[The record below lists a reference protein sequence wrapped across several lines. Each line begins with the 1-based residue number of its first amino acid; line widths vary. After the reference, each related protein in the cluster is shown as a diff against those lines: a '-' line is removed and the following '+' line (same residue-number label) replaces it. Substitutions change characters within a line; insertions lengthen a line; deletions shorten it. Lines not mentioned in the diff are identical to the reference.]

1 MKKNLLL
8 LSILLLSAAGTQ
20 AQTAT
25 NFTCNDCSGVSH
37 DLFSE
42 LNAGKVIVL
51 DWVMPCA
58 SCVGPSVTAY
68 NMVQGYQSSHPN
80 QVYFYMADDYA
91 NTACPSLNSWANGIN
106 ILESTWS
113 RRFVNADIDMYDY
126 GSPGM
131 PKIVVLGGVNHTVFY
146 NANNTVNSTAM
157 QNAINLALSS
167 TGIAAPEAVAT
178 SLKVQPNPSSEQT
191 TIKFGLSKQMMAT
204 IDLYDMKGKKVR
216 EVLNTTLAGGEQNI
230 PLDVRKLSKGTYLVH
245 LKAGDRNS
253 FVNLVVT
260 K

>member
-1 MKKNLLL
+1 MKRHQLLLSLLL
-8 LSILLLSAAGTQ
+8 LSTLGIQ

-25 NFTCNDCSGVSH
+25 NFTCNDCSGLSH

-42 LNAGKVIVL
+42 LDAGKVIVI

-68 NMVQGYQSSHPN
+68 SMVQGYQSSQPN
-80 QVYFYMADDYA
+80 KVYFYLVDDYA
-91 NTACPSLNSWANGIN
+91 NTPCPSLNSWANGIN
-106 ILESTWS
+106 ITESAWS
-113 RRFVNADIDMYDY
+113 RRFVNSGIDMFDY

-131 PKIVVLGGVNHTVFY
+131 PKIVVLGGINHTVFY

-167 TGIAAPEAVAT
+167 TGIATPEPVAAA
-178 SLKVQPNPSSEQT
+178 LKVQPNPASEQT
-191 TIKFGLSKQMMAT
+191 TILFGLNKQSAVT

-216 EVLNTTLAGGEQNI
+216 EVMNATLTAGEQKI
-230 PLDVRKLSKGTYLVH
+230 TLDVRKLSKGTYLVH

-253 FVNLVVT
+253 FVNMVVS

>member
-1 MKKNLLL
+1 MKKYYLLLSLLL
-8 LSILLLSAAGTQ
+8 LSSLGIQ

-25 NFTCNDCSGVSH
+25 NFTCNDCSGVNH
-37 DLFSE
+37 DLFTE
-42 LNAGKVIVL
+42 LNSGKVIVL

-68 NMVQGYQSSHPN
+68 NMVQGYQSSHPS

-106 ILESTWS
+106 ILESAWS
-113 RRFVNADIDMYDY
+113 RRFVNAGIDMYDY

-131 PKIVVLGGVNHTVFY
+131 PKIVVLGGVNHTIFY
-146 NANNTVNSTAM
+146 NANNTVNATAM

-167 TGIAAPEAVAT
+167 TGIATPEPVAAA
-178 SLKVQPNPSSEQT
+178 LKVQPNPVSEE
-191 TIKFGLSKQMMAT
+191 TIIQFGLNKQSAVT

-216 EVLNTTLAGGEQNI
+216 EVMNTTLAAGEQKI
-230 PLDVRKLSKGTYLVH
+230 TLDVRKLAKGTYLVH
-245 LKAGDRNS
+245 LKAGDRNN
-253 FVNLVVT
+253 FVNMVVT